1 MKRHMGS
8 KFGVVWLILS
18 LIILAPVLV
27 QAKEK
32 GKY

>member
-18 LIILAPVLV
+18 LIILAPGTGAG
-27 QAKEK
+27 QGE
-32 GKY
+32 G